1 MGGSPCLICTFLYT
15 ILLRQHNEENLVT
28 TGGDYLLIVDI
39 FNTKIAS
46 WETIPMVLITKDF
59 YSAVMIKDFL

>member
-1 MGGSPCLICTFLYT
+1 
-15 ILLRQHNEENLVT
+15 VK
-28 TGGDYLLIVDI
+28 TGGDHLLIVDI